1 MLREADIEK
10 INADGEECGEDSG
23 GEKPFGVEP
32 GGFLRTAV
40 FWSGS
45 LHFRNSSRS
54 VFFASSFDSR
64 YTP

>member
-23 GEKPFGVEP
+23 GEKLFDVEP

-40 FWSGS
+40 FWGGTCTSETAAAA
-45 LHFRNSSRS
+45 
-54 VFFASSFDSR
+54 VFFAVIF
-64 YTP
+64 

>member
-23 GEKPFGVEP
+23 GEKLFDVEP

-40 FWSGS
+40 FWGGS
-45 LHFRNSSRS
+45 LHFRNSSCGS
-54 VFFASSFDSR
+54 FFASSFDSR